1 MGGELAF
8 FIIFGA
14 LAVAGAVVVIVAR
27 NPIYSALGLLLN
39 FCMLGALYI
48 LLGAPFLGLV
58 QVIVY
63 AGAVMVLFL
72 FALMLVGERRGG
84 PARVSAAA
92 VLGVVLALVLL
103 AEVGYGVAT
112 QVVGG
117 AKGSVTLEMLA
128 RVGNVQAL
136 GEVLFTEYLL
146 PFELASV
153 LLLVGI
159 LGAVYLARRR
169 LTQEG

>member
-1 MGGELAF
+1 MGGELAL
-8 FIIFGA
+8 FIVFGA

-84 PARVSAAA
+84 PVRVSAAA

-136 GEVLFTEYLL
+136 GVVLFTEYLL